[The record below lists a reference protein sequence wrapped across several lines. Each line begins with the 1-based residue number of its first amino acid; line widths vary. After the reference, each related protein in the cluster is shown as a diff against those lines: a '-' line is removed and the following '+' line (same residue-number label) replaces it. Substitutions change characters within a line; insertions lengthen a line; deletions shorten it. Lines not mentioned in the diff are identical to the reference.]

1 MSMLYEKMKEELI
14 RKVGEFPLELVDMT
28 DKMRERDNDDGS
40 KFQERFVQVLVEIP
54 RGNGDFSRSR
64 FAVKIPDGVIRISR
78 KDIEEKILYVSFEG
92 LDITYIDPARK
103 EVYFKADNYTVEEV
117 S

>member
-1 MSMLYEKMKEELI
+1 MALLYERMKEGLLQ
-14 RKVGEFPLELVDMT
+14 KLNGFSFELVDMT
-28 DKMRERDNDDGS
+28 DKTRERDNEDGS

-117 S
+117 G